1 MKSLAAFPADR
12 YGPTRWME
20 MTVDDIVAAAQQ
32 GPDHSG
38 STGRND
44 KNTGSSET
52 NWFEQCKVLP
62 SGTVGSGKS
71 SALAQILA
79 QMQDPGQGW
88 QGAVQV
94 VFDLKAFVEQPE
106 QVQRDLMGL
115 LMAGRKSGV
124 LLDDDVAAG
133 E

>member
-1 MKSLAAFPADR
+1 M
-12 YGPTRWME
+12 
-20 MTVDDIVAAAQQ
+20 DDIVAAAQQ

-44 KNTGSSET
+44 ESTGSSET

-62 SGTVGSGKS
+62 GGTVGSGKS
-71 SALAQILA
+71 SAMAQVVA
-79 QMQDPGQGW
+79 QMQDPEQGW

-94 VFDLKAFVEQPE
+94 VLDLKVFVEQPE
-106 QVQRDLMGL
+106 QVQRDLLGL
-115 LMAGRKSGV
+115 LMAGRKTGIV
-124 LLDDDVAAG
+124 LGDDVAAG

>member
-1 MKSLAAFPADR
+1 
-12 YGPTRWME
+12 

-62 SGTVGSGKS
+62 GGVTGGGKS
-71 SALAQILA
+71 SAMAQVLA
-79 QMQDPGQGW
+79 QMQGREQGM

-106 QVQRDLMGL
+106 QVQQELMGL
-115 LMAGRKSGV
+115 LWAGRKCGV
-124 LLDDDVAAG
+124 RLGDDVAAG